1 MHYLLFI
8 FAFIWFAFIAPLKV
22 TLAICLS
29 LILVTSIVKA
39 TATAVVGSTTFGDS
53 FKSVGVAFVFLG
65 IALFTLI
72 SFSRGTGQGAP
83 AILVLSGFL
92 VAYILGFKV
101 GLGASFGASAII
113 AAVSTAV
120 SGALFFGLKP
130 LLS

>member
-29 LILVTSIVKA
+29 LILITSIVKA
-39 TATAVVGSTTFGDS
+39 TATAIVGSTSFRDS
-53 FKSVGVAFVFLG
+53 FKSVGLAFMFLG

-72 SFSRGTGQGAP
+72 SFSKGAEQGAP
-83 AILVLSGFL
+83 ILLVLSGFL

-113 AAVSTAV
+113 AAVSTTV
-120 SGALFFGLKP
+120 SGALFFCLKP